1 MKLLDEK
8 APAFGIKNLK
18 MVSFSAQRG
27 YGYKYTATDVAVAVN
42 AILELSGRKDPE
54 LNFHTG
60 FLNYENANL
69 TNNFIAME
77 ALRVDRMKEVLAGIE
92 LGKKQLRAVMN
103 TINSN
108 IEMGTVINAGPFLYM
123 LLKGKIQNYEYII
136 TINIMKI
143 YYCYLFINGIKNE
156 FVTEGNPEHHMFSH
170 PSSIRLLGKNSPTM
184 YTNLP
189 LDS

>member
-60 FLNYENANL
+60 TLSFVLRYL
-69 TNNFIAME
+69 NFI
-77 ALRVDRMKEVLAGIE
+77 
-92 LGKKQLRAVMN
+92 
-103 TINSN
+103 
-108 IEMGTVINAGPFLYM
+108 Y
-123 LLKGKIQNYEYII
+123 
-136 TINIMKI
+136 
-143 YYCYLFINGIKNE
+143 
-156 FVTEGNPEHHMFSH
+156 
-170 PSSIRLLGKNSPTM
+170 PTM
-184 YTNLP
+184 RTP
-189 LDS
+189 LKKFYSREMTHD